1 MGSLKMNFAN
11 KISVFRILCVPF
23 FMASLVY
30 YSPDKD
36 YLRFVALAIFIL
48 AVISDVVDGYIA
60 RKSGQVSKA
69 GQILDPLGDKLL
81 LISSFISLFIL
92 RDLPKGIYF
101 PLWVVLIVISRDVL
115 ILLGAMVIFI
125 VKHDINIPP
134 TKWGKLTTTFQ
145 MLSVISVLLQWRFS
159 YAIWSMAVLFTLI
172 SGIDYVR
179 RGFSI
184 LYALD
189 NSRNHS

>member
-1 MGSLKMNFAN
+1 MN
-11 KISVFRILCVPF
+11 K
-23 FMASLVY
+23 
-30 YSPDKD
+30 K
-36 YLRFVALAIFIL
+36 ALF
-48 AVISDVVDGYIA
+48 
-60 RKSGQVSKA
+60 
-69 GQILDPLGDKLL
+69 
-81 LISSFISLFIL
+81 
-92 RDLPKGIYF
+92 
-101 PLWVVLIVISRDVL
+101 L
-115 ILLGAMVIFI
+115 ILLGAVVIFI

-159 YAIWSMAVLFTLI
+159 YAIWSVAVLFTLI